1 MISLNQTFR
10 NQLTYLALTFL
21 MILLGLASRIYGY
34 LLFDVL
40 ELNAGD
46 ALWAAMVYF
55 GVRFILV
62 TRPPKFSL
70 LVSLIFCFA
79 IEFSQIYQGEWINSI
94 RGTTLGALILGR
106 GFLIVDLWRY
116 TLGVSIAY
124 VLDMILKKFF
134 IKSTT

>member
-1 MISLNQTFR
+1 
-10 NQLTYLALTFL
+10 

-124 VLDMILKKFF
+124 ALDMILKKFF

>member
-1 MISLNQTFR
+1 MISLNQIFR

-124 VLDMILKKFF
+124 VFDMILKKFF

>member
-1 MISLNQTFR
+1 MNQIFR

-124 VLDMILKKFF
+124 VFDMILKKFF

>member
-1 MISLNQTFR
+1 MNQTFR

>member
-1 MISLNQTFR
+1 
-10 NQLTYLALTFL
+10 

-124 VLDMILKKFF
+124 VFDMILKKFF

>member
-1 MISLNQTFR
+1 MISLNQIFR

>member
-1 MISLNQTFR
+1 MNQIFR

-116 TLGVSIAY
+116 TIGVSIAY

>member
-1 MISLNQTFR
+1 MISLNQIFR

-116 TLGVSIAY
+116 TIGVSIAY